1 LWLIA
6 VATFGG
12 TSKAGSLALLTNKK
26 SFTLHTNSTRKRKM
40 LTMTIAGNV
49 GKDAVLRNTQGG
61 DPVLGFSIAVDNGK
75 DKNGN
80 KRDST
85 WVQCS
90 IWGKRADSLSS
101 HIVKGTKLV
110 VSGRPNVDVYE
121 GKGRLTLS
129 VQDLTFM
136 GGTKERNEQEPQ
148 INSRS
153 DLDDEIPF

>member
-1 LWLIA
+1 
-6 VATFGG
+6 
-12 TSKAGSLALLTNKK
+12 
-26 SFTLHTNSTRKRKM
+26 M

-136 GGTKERNEQEPQ
+136 GVTKERNEQEPQ

>member
-1 LWLIA
+1 
-6 VATFGG
+6 
-12 TSKAGSLALLTNKK
+12 
-26 SFTLHTNSTRKRKM
+26 M

-61 DPVLGFSIAVDNGK
+61 DPVLGFPIAIDGGK

-85 WVQCS
+85 WVQCN
-90 IWGKRADSLSS
+90 IWGKRAESLNS
-101 HIVKGTKLV
+101 HITKGTKLV
-110 VSGRPNVDVYE
+110 VSGRPGVDVYE

-136 GGTKERNEQEPQ
+136 GNAKERTEQEPQ
-148 INSRS
+148 QNSRD
-153 DLDDEIPF
+153 DLEDSIPF

>member
-1 LWLIA
+1 MI
-6 VATFGG
+6 
-12 TSKAGSLALLTNKK
+12 N
-26 SFTLHTNSTRKRKM
+26 
-40 LTMTIAGNV
+40 MTIAGNV

-61 DPVLGFSIAVDNGK
+61 EPVLGFSIAIDNGK
-75 DKNGN
+75 DKNGQ

-136 GGTKERNEQEPQ
+136 GGAKERSEQDAPA
-148 INSRS
+148 NNRS
-153 DLDDEIPF
+153 DLDDSEIPF

>member
-1 LWLIA
+1 
-6 VATFGG
+6 
-12 TSKAGSLALLTNKK
+12 
-26 SFTLHTNSTRKRKM
+26 M

-61 DPVLGFSIAVDNGK
+61 DPVLGFSIAIDGGK

-85 WVQCS
+85 WVQCNV
-90 IWGKRADSLSS
+90 WGKRAESLNG
-101 HIVKGTKLV
+101 HITKGTKLV
-110 VSGRPNVDVYE
+110 VSGRPGVDVYE

-136 GGTKERNEQEPQ
+136 GNAKERTDQEPQ
-148 INSRS
+148 TRESLD
-153 DLDDEIPF
+153 DLDGDLPF

>member
-1 LWLIA
+1 
-6 VATFGG
+6 
-12 TSKAGSLALLTNKK
+12 
-26 SFTLHTNSTRKRKM
+26 M

-61 DPVLGFSIAVDNGK
+61 DPVLGFSIAIDGGK

-85 WVQCS
+85 WVQCNV
-90 IWGKRADSLSS
+90 WGKRAESLNS
-101 HIVKGTKLV
+101 HITKGTKLV
-110 VSGRPNVDVYE
+110 VSGRPGVDVYE

-136 GGTKERNEQEPQ
+136 GNAKERSEQEPQ
-148 INSRS
+148 TNSRA
-153 DLDDEIPF
+153 DLDDDSIPF